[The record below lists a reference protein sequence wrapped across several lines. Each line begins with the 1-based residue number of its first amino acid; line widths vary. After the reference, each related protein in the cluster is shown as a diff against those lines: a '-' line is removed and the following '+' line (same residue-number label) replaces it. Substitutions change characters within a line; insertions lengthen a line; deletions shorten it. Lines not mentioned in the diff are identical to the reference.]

1 MNSGD
6 ETSLIV
12 TPCNTLGSAGY
23 RVGPPLE
30 SGTEVVTETL
40 VHDCSTK
47 AVTVGP
53 DLPLHLSAVRVPSAL
68 CESIRLAVTAFE
80 REFEKSF
87 SVFERGSGA
96 RITRARVNT
105 FLVIK

>member
-1 MNSGD
+1 M
-6 ETSLIV
+6 
-12 TPCNTLGSAGY
+12 TPCKALEAASAGY
-23 RVGPPLE
+23 KVGPALE
-30 SGTEVVTETL
+30 SGTEVVTEPL
-40 VHDCSTK
+40 VQDCSTK

-68 CESIRLAVTAFE
+68 WLAATAFE